1 MNIPQH
7 IAIIM
12 DGNGRW
18 AKARRLPRVAGH
30 HEGVKRVKEIVRT
43 AKELGVKALTL
54 FAFSTE
60 NWDRPK
66 NEIEVLFSYLKDF
79 LHDYRD
85 ELMQNNIRFKV
96 IGRRD
101 RIDKNIIAQ
110 IEDLERLTEK
120 NSSLTLNIALDY
132 GGRWDI
138 LRAASQL
145 AEDYKNQLITAQQ
158 IGEESFK
165 KYLSLSGQPE
175 PELLIRTS
183 GEERISNFLLW
194 DLAYSELYFPQLYW
208 PDFDGKELKKAIEN
222 YSQRERRFGKIDGQT
237 NI

>member
-1 MNIPQH
+1 MDIPAH

-18 AKARRLPRVAGH
+18 ANERRLPRIAGH
-30 HEGVKRVKEIVRT
+30 HEGVKRVKEIVRA
-43 AKELGVKALTL
+43 AKELGVKSLTL

-60 NWDRPK
+60 NWARPK

-79 LHDYRD
+79 LHTYKD
-85 ELMQNNIRFKV
+85 ELMRQNIRFKV

-101 RIDKNIIAQ
+101 RIDKNIIVQ
-110 IEDLERLTEK
+110 IEDLERLTK
-120 NSSLTLNIALDY
+120 DNNSLILNIALDY

-138 LRAASQL
+138 LQAVKQL
-145 AEDYKNQLITAQQ
+145 ALDCKNQLIPPEQ
-158 IGEESFK
+158 ISEESFK

-175 PELLIRTS
+175 LELLVRTS

-194 DLAYSELYFPQLYW
+194 DLAYSELYFAPVYW
-208 PDFDGKELKKAIEN
+208 PDFNGEELKKAIEK
-222 YSQRERRFGKIDGQT
+222 YSQRQRRFGKING
-237 NI
+237 

>member
-1 MNIPQH
+1 
-7 IAIIM
+7 
-12 DGNGRW
+12 
-18 AKARRLPRVAGH
+18 
-30 HEGVKRVKEIVRT
+30 
-43 AKELGVKALTL
+43 
-54 FAFSTE
+54 
-60 NWDRPK
+60 
-66 NEIEVLFSYLKDF
+66 
-79 LHDYRD
+79 
-85 ELMQNNIRFKV
+85 MQNNIRFKV